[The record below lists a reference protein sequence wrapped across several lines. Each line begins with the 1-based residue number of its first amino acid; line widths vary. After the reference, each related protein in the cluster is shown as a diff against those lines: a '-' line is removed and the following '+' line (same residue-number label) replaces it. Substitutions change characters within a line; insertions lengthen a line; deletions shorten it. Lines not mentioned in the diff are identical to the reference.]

1 LFQEKLEFI
10 PVFLCKLESRKSLSR
25 KGKVRIECKNSR
37 IPVFSE
43 NGWLDQQLCKEE
55 ALRASATPHKAK
67 QVMGQIPAH
76 QKPLDTS
83 SHSALLKK
91 RA

>member
-1 LFQEKLEFI
+1 MLLLDIKQVQRRPDSNLFQEKLEFI

-55 ALRASATPHKAK
+55 ALRASATPRI
-67 QVMGQIPAH
+67 VE
-76 QKPLDTS
+76 
-83 SHSALLKK
+83 
-91 RA
+91 